1 MHVGERIAADDE
13 NPIKKKKEKL
23 VKECTT
29 ALDTLPKPSEEELN
43 PYLIFPS
50 PEENYKV
57 TKKTSRVISSI
68 YCRSH
73 AGFRYF

>member
-1 MHVGERIAADDE
+1 MSTTDDPPSEHYPRERITADDE

-23 VKECTT
+23 VKVEECTI

-57 TKKTSRVISSI
+57 
-68 YCRSH
+68 
-73 AGFRYF
+73 A